1 MQYNYEKGGV
11 MVEKLAYII
20 ISNLA
25 KYNEYNDI
33 QKEQMNYVLRVLLYE
48 ISKFILAIIIFS
60 LLGYLKESII
70 ILIYM
75 VVTKPFTGGY
85 HEYSQMRCFIATVII
100 IGLVIILSQNS
111 QLNLITQIVLSSI
124 VVFCVYNQAPII
136 DRRMP
141 ITKKE
146 LIEKN
151 KSIGTINTLVLAMIS
166 VFLFKYN
173 NISNIILWIS
183 IVQTMLLFNNERRWI
198 KWK

>member
-1 MQYNYEKGGV
+1 

-33 QKEQMNYVLRVLLYE
+33 QKEQMNYVLRVSLYE

-183 IVQTMLLFNNERRWI
+183 IVQTMLLFNNERR
-198 KWK
+198 